1 WDDVRETLAGQDWEL
16 LERSS
21 GATRE
26 RIHEFAEMIHAARTG
41 ILVWSM
47 GLTQHTFGVLNVKA
61 VVNLA
66 LSQGWLGKEHCGVV
80 PIRGHSGV
88 QGGAEVGAVPNF
100 FP

>member
-1 WDDVRETLAGQDWEL
+1 WETLERYSGQ
-16 LERSS
+16 
-21 GATRE
+21 T
-26 RIHEFAEMIHAARTG
+26 HEEMRRFAEMIHAARTG

-47 GLTQHTFGVLNVKA
+47 GLTQHTFGVLNIKA

-88 QGGAEVGAVPNF
+88 QGGAEVGAVPES
-100 FP
+100 FPGGAAVSNPENV